1 MRCIVA
7 NLDCEAELAETLG
20 VSRYHLSQAVERR
33 ISALGTLLSVFGR
46 PGDVLWT
53 PAPVDPERLPAQ
65 LEVEL
70 VSGPMSALRQLCRAA
85 PPGPP
90 DAALA
95 LTAWGETE
103 QVMALRR
110 SARRALAERRWL
122 EAASARAPAVAEL
135 SDAAPTILD
144 ELDAIVDLDGRAE
157 RDAPAPLPAV
167 IARCNDRRFAFALQ
181 ARYGYLLPG
190 AQLIDSLAALRA
202 HLDQLAWRRD
212 DAWVL
217 EAPFAAS
224 GRLRVRQR
232 GAEIDRAIATRI
244 ERLLRRFGS
253 LCFAPWVERVAD
265 FGCLGIIA
273 ARDRWRLL
281 APHRIEA
288 DHAGVFHGVTLDL
301 GAGDDAADADAAPD
315 CDDVDALS
323 VPRRSPRLPAEAR
336 ERAIRAAERAACA
349 LAEAG
354 YRGPFGIDGFAYRM
368 PGDGPD
374 EVRWQPMCEINA
386 RLSFGLIAH
395 AWAQRRGARTL
406 SLGVGATM
414 PEHAPADIEL
424 VPLLYPAADD
434 PTAVWLAIAR

>member
-7 NLDCEAELAETLG
+7 NLDCEAEFAETLG

-53 PAPVDPERLPAQ
+53 PAPVDRERLPAQ
-65 LEVEL
+65 LDVEFM
-70 VSGPMSALRQLCRAA
+70 SGPMSALRRLCRAV
-85 PPGPP
+85 PPGSP
-90 DAALA
+90 DTALA

-110 SARRALAERRWL
+110 SAQRALAERRWL
-122 EAASARAPAVAEL
+122 GEASAEAPAVPEL

-144 ELDAIVDLDGRAE
+144 ELDAIADRAGRGQKDERGE
-157 RDAPAPLPAV
+157 RDVPEPAV

-181 ARYGYLLPG
+181 TRYGYLLPG
-190 AQLIDSLAALRA
+190 AQLIDSLATLRA
-202 HLDQLAWRRD
+202 HLAQLAWRRD

-273 ARDRWRLL
+273 ERDRWRLL
-281 APHRIEA
+281 PPHRIEA
-288 DHAGVFHGVTLDL
+288 DHAGVFHGVTLGLGL
-301 GAGDDAADADAAPD
+301 GADALDDAGAAS
-315 CDDVDALS
+315 AS
-323 VPRRSPRLPAEAR
+323 GRSPRLPAEAR
-336 ERAIRAAERAACA
+336 EQAIRAAERAARA

-386 RLSFGLIAH
+386 RLSFGFIAH
-395 AWAQRRGARTL
+395 AWAERRGARTL
-406 SLGVGATM
+406 SLGVDAAL
-414 PEHAPADIEL
+414 PERASADIEL

-434 PTAVWLAIAR
+434 PTAVWIAMAR